1 MDLVVHQ
8 RIARFIFWFS
18 QILGMV
24 TIFTLMLFI
33 GGNLVGEL
41 VKQDFEIREDYG
53 LIVLFTCEVLVA
65 VAYRIS
71 WRRKRLGSFLI
82 LATTILVCIIWGR
95 QELNLVLFH
104 VPVILSGLLLVFY
117 SYYKEWI
124 LKQKP

>member
-18 QILGMV
+18 QILGAV

-33 GGNLVGEL
+33 GGNLVGDL

-53 LIVLFTCEVLVA
+53 LFVLFICEALVA
-65 VAYRIS
+65 LAFRIS
-71 WRRKRLGSFLI
+71 WRRRRPGSFLI

-95 QELNLVLFH
+95 QEINLVLFH
-104 VPVILSGLLLVFY
+104 LPVFFSGLLLVFY

-124 LKQKP
+124 LKHKP